1 VAAVVV
7 AACSRRHLYFRWLC
21 RHRHWAD
28 RHRVEAERTGEVA
41 SAEEMCVQGTRL
53 PSRRY
58 HRRHDQAVV
67 VNLLR
72 RHPIRNH
79 LAPPAPVGRTP
90 EILRRWTR
98 LDRPQSPY
106 NDLIFAT
113 QRTARGRTPARALQ
127 KSQVL
132 EIAGVWK
139 DITVDTQKETLERIP
154 LLTIAWVL
162 VILLQIADQIS
173 LKLLL
178 DADRSCRSA
187 LSDFLRI

>member
-1 VAAVVV
+1 M
-7 AACSRRHLYFRWLC
+7 LF
-21 RHRHWAD
+21 
-28 RHRVEAERTGEVA
+28 
-41 SAEEMCVQGTRL
+41 
-53 PSRRY
+53 
-58 HRRHDQAVV
+58 
-67 VNLLR
+67 
-72 RHPIRNH
+72 
-79 LAPPAPVGRTP
+79 
-90 EILRRWTR
+90 
-98 LDRPQSPY
+98 
-106 NDLIFAT
+106 
-113 QRTARGRTPARALQ
+113 

-178 DADRSCRSA
+178 DADRSRCSA

>member
-1 VAAVVV
+1 M
-7 AACSRRHLYFRWLC
+7 LF
-21 RHRHWAD
+21 
-28 RHRVEAERTGEVA
+28 
-41 SAEEMCVQGTRL
+41 
-53 PSRRY
+53 
-58 HRRHDQAVV
+58 
-67 VNLLR
+67 
-72 RHPIRNH
+72 
-79 LAPPAPVGRTP
+79 
-90 EILRRWTR
+90 
-98 LDRPQSPY
+98 
-106 NDLIFAT
+106 
-113 QRTARGRTPARALQ
+113 

-139 DITVDTQKETLERIP
+139 DITVDTQKETLECIP